1 MWLYIRKENTIKK
14 KIFSILLVTA
24 LVITGTIMI
33 VSAAN
38 PTSNDSK
45 IDNLLNDPLVIS
57 IAEKSDSPESLKANY
72 DALSP
77 SDQESLTKSISELYE
92 LIASDEDP
100 DALFASLPQ
109 NIQNLLTMDIEGR
122 SSTVE

>member
-1 MWLYIRKENTIKK
+1 MK
-14 KIFSILLVTA
+14 KILSILLVAA
-24 LVITGTIMI
+24 LVVTGTIMI

-45 IDNLLNDPLVIS
+45 IDKLLNDPLVVS

-77 SDQESLTKSISELYE
+77 SDQESLTNSISELYG
-92 LIASDEDP
+92 LIAGDEDP
-100 DALFASLPQ
+100 DALFTSLPQ

-122 SSTVE
+122 SETAE

>member
-1 MWLYIRKENTIKK
+1 MK
-14 KIFSILLVTA
+14 KIFSIILVTA
-24 LVITGTIMI
+24 LVVTGTIMI

>member
-1 MWLYIRKENTIKK
+1 VK
-14 KIFSILLVTA
+14 KIFSIVLVSA
-24 LVITGTIMI
+24 LVITGVIAS

-38 PTSNDSK
+38 PTANDSK
-45 IDNLLNDPLVIS
+45 IDNLLNDPLVVS

-100 DALFASLPQ
+100 DALFATLPQ

>member
-1 MWLYIRKENTIKK
+1 MK
-14 KIFSILLVTA
+14 KIFSILLVSA
-24 LVITGTIMI
+24 LVVTGVIAS

-45 IDNLLNDPLVIS
+45 IDNLINDPLIVS

-92 LIASDEDP
+92 LIANDEDP

-122 SSTVE
+122 STVE

>member
-1 MWLYIRKENTIKK
+1 MK
-14 KIFSILLVTA
+14 KIFSILLVSA
-24 LVITGTIMI
+24 LVITGVIAS

-45 IDNLLNDPLVIS
+45 IDNLINDPLVVS

-77 SDQESLTKSISELYE
+77 SDQESLTKSMSELYD

-122 SSTVE
+122 STVE

>member
-1 MWLYIRKENTIKK
+1 MK
-14 KIFSILLVTA
+14 KIFGILLVSA
-24 LVITGTIMI
+24 LVVTGVIAS

-45 IDNLLNDPLVIS
+45 IDNLINDPLIVS

-92 LIASDEDP
+92 LIANDENP

-122 SSTVE
+122 STVE